1 MKLRNITS
9 VLVMAALAGVCSAEP
24 LIYMTGGGGGSIKPA
39 ATNAVLEAAIAYT
52 DSATNAVVEAFI
64 ASDPN
69 LWANQSRLT
78 VDGNA
83 VTAGNYTTV
92 VMNDNT
98 VTFEMTDAGEYSVVV
113 DAYAEID
120 ASLFLA
126 VAETVPGQKWDVLF
140 TSGTLGEPIDF
151 YLLVTVQPKAGIGSR
166 DSKTLIYKLR
176 RTF

>member
-1 MKLRNITS
+1 MKRLLISILILT
-9 VLVMAALAGVCSAEP
+9 ASAFAVENMP
-24 LIYMTGGGGGSIKPA
+24 YVAFVGGGLVKPA

-92 VMNDNT
+92 TMNDNT
-98 VTFEMTDAGEYSVVV
+98 ATFEMTDVGEYSVVV

-126 VAETVPGQKWDVLF
+126 VAEVIPGQTWDVLF
-140 TSGTLGEPIDF
+140 TSGTLGQPIDF

-166 DSKTLIYKLR
+166 DSKTLVYKLR